1 MGLTSYIM
9 LRFTFEEK
17 NIASSFRMSG
27 ITSFLLL
34 VDLKMTFSLREGPP
48 KAFQIAETSYVHV
61 RPDVRSRRYIVD
73 CQFEYHEMYMKATT
87 LLVARPI
94 CETQRTYQSRGLL
107 TRC

>member
-9 LRFTFEEK
+9 LRFAFEEK

-73 CQFEYHEMYMKATT
+73 CQFEIPREVYEGYHT
-87 LLVARPI
+87 PW
-94 CETQRTYQSRGLL
+94 
-107 TRC
+107 